1 MASTIELSSLQAE
14 RIKRRY
20 QPLEQPSPTPYHDFY
35 AKGEGFTLSL
45 YKGEETEKLVIQGRK
60 AEEEEAKIRRFL
72 LIPNRPRTC
81 PVPIAEL
88 GSDEVGTGDYFGPI
102 VVVAAYLDN
111 RTCQLAKKAG
121 ATDSKLLT
129 DERIRQIY
137 AELNRLIDF
146 SAVIIS
152 PKKYNEGHGKGL
164 NMNAIKA
171 KMHNAALLK
180 LHDRHP
186 EARMCID
193 QFAEPGVY
201 FSYLKDEQ
209 RIAKPLLFSTKGEL
223 SFLSVAVASVFARAL
238 FLEKMAEYSAE
249 LGVELPFGAGKDV
262 DSFAK
267 RLVKEKGEAALAEY
281 AKISFKNTKKILG

>member
-1 MASTIELSSLQAE
+1 M
-14 RIKRRY
+14 
-20 QPLEQPSPTPYHDFY
+20 
-35 AKGEGFTLSL
+35 
-45 YKGEETEKLVIQGRK
+45 IQGRK

-137 AELNRLIDF
+137 AELNRLVDF

-152 PKKYNEGHGKGL
+152 PKK
-164 NMNAIKA
+164 
-171 KMHNAALLK
+171 
-180 LHDRHP
+180 
-186 EARMCID
+186 
-193 QFAEPGVY
+193 
-201 FSYLKDEQ
+201 
-209 RIAKPLLFSTKGEL
+209 
-223 SFLSVAVASVFARAL
+223 
-238 FLEKMAEYSAE
+238 
-249 LGVELPFGAGKDV
+249 
-262 DSFAK
+262 
-267 RLVKEKGEAALAEY
+267 
-281 AKISFKNTKKILG
+281 